1 MTVMENNQRTRTNP
15 FSEACLEIL
24 FQHPEAIGVAYKV
37 LDCGCTLLCG
47 VSASGDPAGHL
58 LHISSQPKIGR
69 KPAPICLKCRKES
82 GLDRVVWEGV
92 YWPGTQEE
100 WPEKDLRVAI
110 GQKVFGPGYAE
121 SE

>member
-1 MTVMENNQRTRTNP
+1 MENNQRTRTNP